1 MVISSRMIY
10 RHYKFFQFDAIS
22 IYKIVLKTILL
33 KKNLL
38 KSFFVFKI
46 EFIFDL
52 FITILFL
59 ILKIF
64 LDFLILNS
72 FLDGF
77 LRINNSLNPSTKKIT
92 FNKI

>member
-1 MVISSRMIY
+1 MVIRSRMIY
-10 RHYKFFQFDAIS
+10 RNYKFFQFGVIS
-22 IYKIVLKTILL
+22 IYKIILKIILL
-33 KKNLL
+33 KKKLL

-46 EFIFDL
+46 EIILDFFK
-52 FITILFL
+52 TILFL

-72 FLDGF
+72 GLDGF
-77 LRINNSLNPSTKKIT
+77 ARINNSLYPSTRKT